1 MASSFERYQKR
12 RLISSY
18 FSVILSIF
26 LVLFL
31 LGSLGLFLI
40 NSEKISNNFR
50 ENIPMSLYF
59 KDKATPDDLAKFE
72 ETLKTAPYIKEF
84 KFVHKD
90 SAAVEQQEVIGEDF
104 VHFLGF
110 NPLQNSY
117 DIHFNGE
124 YVIKDSIKEIELTFK
139 ENDLIEDVVYD
150 QQLVELVNENI
161 TKITFWVLVISA
173 VFAFISFLLINS
185 SLRLSVYS
193 KRFIIKTMQMVGATK
208 SFIRKPF
215 IWTSVKLGMIGSIL
229 AIIGVLAIAY
239 YADSKFPTLLILED
253 TQSLFIVCGGIFI
266 VGIIIT
272 YISTFFATQRFL
284 NLKSDDLY

>member
-1 MASSFERYQKR
+1 M
-12 RLISSY
+12 
-18 FSVILSIF
+18 SI
-26 LVLFL
+26 
-31 LGSLGLFLI
+31 
-40 NSEKISNNFR
+40 
-50 ENIPMSLYF
+50 YF
-59 KDKATPDDLAKFE
+59 KDKASPEDLAKFE
-72 ETLKTAPYIKEF
+72 QDLKTAPYIKDY

-90 SAAVEQQEVIGEDF
+90 SAALDQKEVIGEDF

-117 DIHFNGE
+117 DIRFNGE
-124 YVIKDSIKEIELTFK
+124 YVEKDSIKNIELTFK

-150 QQLVELVNENI
+150 QQLIELVNENI
-161 TKITFWVLVISA
+161 TKITFWVLIISG

-185 SLRLSVYS
+185 SLRLSVYA

-215 IWTSVKLGMIGSIL
+215 IWTSVKLGMIGS
-229 AIIGVLAIAY
+229 VLAIVGVIAVAY
-239 YADSKFPTLLILED
+239 YVDSIFPTLEILKD
-253 TQSLFIVCGGIFI
+253 TQSLIIVCGGIFI
-266 VGIIIT
+266 VGIIIS